1 MLLIWIKQRKEERR
15 WRLGTA
21 VILGTQGGSTVWNIN
36 EISCVECGREV
47 HWSKRRGREKLQ
59 GGGRMETKREN
70 RVMRLG
76 GGRRCY
82 CTLDAGYTYTEAE
95 LTLADPSP

>member
-1 MLLIWIKQRKEERR
+1 
-15 WRLGTA
+15 
-21 VILGTQGGSTVWNIN
+21 
-36 EISCVECGREV
+36 
-47 HWSKRRGREKLQ
+47 
-59 GGGRMETKREN
+59 METEREN

-82 CTLDAGYTYTEAE
+82 CTLDASYTYTEAE